1 MKRLLLAPL
10 LIYIS
15 LLNMG
20 FMGKPKLEALYC
32 DQEKYMK
39 ASIEEMWE
47 NFPWIYDNKDGKLYK
62 YDSFLNEIN
71 FMETD
76 KVGESLYTFESRL
89 DGKILKIKET
99 ETSYGYVLDDRRYII
114 DTKEKKSTHYPV
126 DNPERKYINRCIKLE
141 LPKGVKINY

>member
-47 NFPWIYDNKDGKLYK
+47 NFPWIYDNKNGKLYK
-62 YDSFLNEIN
+62 YDSFLI
-71 FMETD
+71 
-76 KVGESLYTFESRL
+76 TFLNRNHPLS
-89 DGKILKIKET
+89 ILLLHHQE
-99 ETSYGYVLDDRRYII
+99 VQ
-114 DTKEKKSTHYPV
+114 HP
-126 DNPERKYINRCIKLE
+126 
-141 LPKGVKINY
+141 

>member
-1 MKRLLLAPL
+1 
-10 LIYIS
+10 
-15 LLNMG
+15 MG

-76 KVGESLYTFESRL
+76 KVGYSLYTFESRL

-99 ETSYGYVLDDRRYII
+99 LGLLFRNI
-114 DTKEKKSTHYPV
+114 
-126 DNPERKYINRCIKLE
+126 
-141 LPKGVKINY
+141 

>member
-47 NFPWIYDNKDGKLYK
+47 NFPWIYDNKDGKLCEY
-62 YDSFLNEIN
+62 YSEILYIFLLGA
-71 FMETD
+71 TD
-76 KVGESLYTFESRL
+76 
-89 DGKILKIKET
+89 
-99 ETSYGYVLDDRRYII
+99 
-114 DTKEKKSTHYPV
+114 
-126 DNPERKYINRCIKLE
+126 
-141 LPKGVKINY
+141 